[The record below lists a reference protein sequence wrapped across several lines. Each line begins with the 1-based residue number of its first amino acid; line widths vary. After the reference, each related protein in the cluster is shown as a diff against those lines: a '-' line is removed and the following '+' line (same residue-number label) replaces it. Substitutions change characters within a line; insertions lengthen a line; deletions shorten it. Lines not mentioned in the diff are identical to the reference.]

1 MKKKRFC
8 KVALEKV
15 SRTDLICIGCGN
27 FRTEWAIVPIG
38 GAEPVAGLHTKCI
51 PGMHVRHARKPKT
64 EQAVAKDA
72 AGSVTKVPEE
82 RRYTRGY
89 DKDHDGYTG

>member
-27 FRTEWAIVPIG
+27 FRTEWAIVPVG
-38 GAEPVAGLHTKCI
+38 DAEPVAGLHTKCI
-51 PGMHVRHARKPKT
+51 PGMHVRHARKS
-64 EQAVAKDA
+64 KDA
-72 AGSVTKVPEE
+72 DAASAVTASAVTASVAANAADDANELS
-82 RRYTRGY
+82 
-89 DKDHDGYTG
+89 

>member
-38 GAEPVAGLHTKCI
+38 DAEPVAGLHTKCI
-51 PGMHVRHARKPKT
+51 PGMHVRHARKPKDADADAAS
-64 EQAVAKDA
+64 AVAASVGANAADDA
-72 AGSVTKVPEE
+72 NGLS
-82 RRYTRGY
+82 
-89 DKDHDGYTG
+89 

>member
-1 MKKKRFC
+1 MKKQRFC

-15 SRTDLICIGCGN
+15 SRTDLICIGCGS

-51 PGMHVRHARKPKT
+51 PSMHVRHARKLKG
-64 EQAVAKDA
+64 E
-72 AGSVTKVPEE
+72 SVSPSRAE
-82 RRYTRGY
+82 
-89 DKDHDGYTG
+89 DGETVETGVSS